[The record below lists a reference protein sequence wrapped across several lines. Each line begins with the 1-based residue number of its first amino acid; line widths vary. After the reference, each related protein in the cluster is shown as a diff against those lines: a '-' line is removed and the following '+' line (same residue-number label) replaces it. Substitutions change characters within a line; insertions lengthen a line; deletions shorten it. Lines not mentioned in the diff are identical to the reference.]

1 MLVFDGKVAQIY
13 LNKLQCDSW
22 CIYAGGGNFTVDDVL
37 ICVKRLQS
45 VIMLNQPENVS
56 EPDSGKRYIDM
67 NMNNINSCLDT
78 NKCKQPIK
86 DQNGKSQHLRYQR
99 YIRNVNSLRRQRL
112 VRALLEVV

>member
-56 EPDSGKRYIDM
+56 EPDSGHFGQTY
-67 NMNNINSCLDT
+67 
-78 NKCKQPIK
+78 
-86 DQNGKSQHLRYQR
+86 YQKTMV
-99 YIRNVNSLRRQRL
+99 YF
-112 VRALLEVV
+112 EGT